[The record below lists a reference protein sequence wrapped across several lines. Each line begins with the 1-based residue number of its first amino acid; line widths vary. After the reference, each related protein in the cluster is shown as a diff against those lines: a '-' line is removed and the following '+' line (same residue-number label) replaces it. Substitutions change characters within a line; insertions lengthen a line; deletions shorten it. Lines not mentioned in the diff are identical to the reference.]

1 ARSAAITAPGPASI
15 GLAES
20 EVTTGVRSVIA
31 EAEAYPEL
39 KASAAFMDL
48 QNKLTATEDGIEH
61 ARQFYN
67 DAVYAYNTAAQTLPG
82 SLTSGPKVPRWRTC
96 SPTTARSRRRLS
108 PPRCSTSPRD
118 GSSRSMRR
126 SLTCT
131 RCASTGRSLQPR
143 PLTRAGS

>member
-67 DAVYAYNTAAQTLPG
+67 DAVYGYNTADQTLPG
-82 SLTSGPKVPRWRTC
+82 SLIAGPFGFRLREFFQ
-96 SPTTARSRRRLS
+96 AAGAERSAVQVK
-108 PPRCSTSPRD
+108 T
-118 GSSRSMRR
+118 
-126 SLTCT
+126 
-131 RCASTGRSLQPR
+131 
-143 PLTRAGS
+143 